1 MAGLERADLWGEAFV
16 RCRVVGRERG
26 HQGAVRGVHGG
37 EEFRLR
43 VDEDD
48 RVDRAERFRVVE
60 RGGRGRVEE
69 RDGLQVRA
77 GVLAREEVCVGR
89 RSPVEGDRAP
99 VDGLRHL
106 VGQFLGLR
114 RVDQRAEVQGGE
126 GAAGSATARG
136 CPVRS
141 ERTAGR

>member
-1 MAGLERADLWGEAFV
+1 MTGLERADLGSQALV

-26 HQGAVRGVHGG
+26 DQGAVRGVHGG
-37 EEFRLR
+37 QEFRLR

-69 RDGLQVRA
+69 RDRVEVRA

-89 RSPVEGDRAP
+89 RPSVEGIAP
-99 VDGLRHL
+99 
-106 VGQFLGLR
+106 
-114 RVDQRAEVQGGE
+114 
-126 GAAGSATARG
+126 
-136 CPVRS
+136 RS
-141 ERTAGR
+141 MASVT